1 MEKEEFLKLLP
12 KLIQEDNEVKGAI
25 ITALSGVM
33 ATKDDIERVIRNSN
47 QRFEEVNQRFEG
59 VNQRFEEV
67 NQRFEEVNQR
77 FEEAKNERED
87 IKDSMIILRETVGK
101 LIQETATIKMD
112 INEGNKEILDYLKK
126 QFEEE

>member
-47 QRFEEVNQRFEG
+47 QRFEEVNQRFEEA
-59 VNQRFEEV
+59 NQRFEEV
-67 NQRFEEVNQR
+67 NQRFEEANQR

>member
-1 MEKEEFLKLLP
+1 MEKEEFLRLLP

-47 QRFEEVNQRFEG
+47 QRFEEI
-59 VNQRFEEV
+59 NQRFEEA
-67 NQRFEEVNQR
+67 NQR

-112 INEGNKEILDYLKK
+112 IKEGNKEILDYLKK